1 MGIPRLAVILTAVGC
16 ISGCVSAYVPPA
28 SGDVAQITFNRYQDS
43 TTAVQIY
50 DVAQTCTSRH
60 GVALLR
66 SDSKKSIAVRA
77 GAPVSVTMSVDHAV
91 IPLPVGFIVR
101 GCNPTIT
108 FTPEKD
114 ATYVANMVADGNAC
128 AIKLT
133 RAEAGQAPTDVP
145 EDAIEVRRW
154 KRGFDEGSSFCD

>member
-1 MGIPRLAVILTAVGC
+1 
-16 ISGCVSAYVPPA
+16 
-28 SGDVAQITFNRYQDS
+28 
-43 TTAVQIY
+43 
-50 DVAQTCTSRH
+50 
-60 GVALLR
+60 
-66 SDSKKSIAVRA
+66 
-77 GAPVSVTMSVDHAV
+77 MSVDHAV